1 DLLVGACSS
10 STRTRAAPTTG
21 RPSTPIAA
29 SFSPAIPAPDPPSRS
44 RRCSAWATA
53 TSPTSMGASTP
64 GSPRASRWSG
74 RHDRTRPPRY
84 GPSFRRNL
92 GPIDRRSI
100 SGAPSMTHA
109 PGFRPRHR
117 STQDTPWLAR
127 LWVAFIATMLV
138 ASFFSALIEPVS
150 AAPDTADAAQTAP
163 EQGDPQPLDSDNDGL
178 SDQDEANLGTDPNNP
193 DTDGDGMPDGQDP
206 DPLNPPAPDTDRA
219 AKPAATDIAHHTE
232 PRKRDADGDGLV
244 DGHDPDPPSPQG
256 PDTG

>member
-1 DLLVGACSS
+1 SS
-10 STRTRAAPTTG
+10 STRTRPAPTTG

-29 SFSPAIPAPDPPSRS
+29 SFSPAIPAPVPPSPS
-44 RRCSAWATA
+44 RHCSAWATA
-53 TSPTSMGASTP
+53 TSPTSTGASTP

-84 GPSFRRNL
+84 GPSFRRNV

-138 ASFFSALIEPVS
+138 ASFFSALIEPVR
-150 AAPDTADAAQTAP
+150 AVPDPADAALAAP
-163 EQGDPQPLDSDNDGL
+163 EQGDPQPLDSDNVGL

-206 DPLNPPAPDTDRA
+206 DPLNAPAVDS
-219 AKPAATDIAHHTE
+219 
-232 PRKRDADGDGLV
+232 DGDGI
-244 DGHDPDPPSPQG
+244 DDATEIANGTDPAH
-256 PDTG
+256 PDTEGERKIFV